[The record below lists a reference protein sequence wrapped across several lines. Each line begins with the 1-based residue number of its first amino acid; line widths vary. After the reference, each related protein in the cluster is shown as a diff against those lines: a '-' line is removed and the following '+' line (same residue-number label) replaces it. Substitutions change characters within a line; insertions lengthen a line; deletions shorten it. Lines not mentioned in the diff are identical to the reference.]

1 MLIRRMELRDCD
13 AINTIYNY
21 YITHTAI
28 TFDLAPWQ
36 KQERE
41 HWFAQFDP
49 SSRYQAWVAEQDQQ
63 IVGFAYNTPFN
74 AKQAFHIASEITIY
88 AAPDAGGRGIGSQL
102 MRTLLEGM
110 REQDLRRAY
119 SLITLPNPSSLALH
133 RRFGFQQVGQLN
145 DVGEK
150 FGQYHSVAMLECD
163 LTI

>member
-88 AAPDAGGRGIGSQL
+88 AAPDASGRGIGSQL
-102 MRTLLEGM
+102 MRTLLDGM
-110 REQDLRRAY
+110 RDQGLRRAY
-119 SLITLPNPSSLALH
+119 SLITLPNPASLALH
-133 RRFGFQQVGQLN
+133 RRLGFQQVGQLN

-150 FGQYHSVAMLECD
+150 FGQYHSVAMLEYD
-163 LTI
+163 LTV

>member
-13 AINTIYNY
+13 AINIIYNY

-163 LTI
+163 LTV